1 MRKGSNRL
9 KGNSVIR
16 RFFRESLFY
25 GRLSACNYRKHIFKE
40 KDMGLEAKVFE
51 RKRPDFEKLR
61 GFGFQKD
68 KEGYHYSQLFMDGDF
83 RADISIS
90 LEGNV
95 FGRVFDTAAG
105 EEYLPVH
112 VAYQTGAFVN
122 TVRARYVEILETI
135 GAGCFTDRLF
145 LFDQS
150 ERIAEMIRMRYGDRP
165 DFPWKKYPGYGVF
178 RNHENKKWYGIIVAI
193 PKNKLDGRKDGAVI
207 EVINVKIPP
216 EKGKKFCGTEGI
228 YPAWHMNKKSWVS
241 LILDDTLPDG
251 QIMEFLYESYRL
263 TQKKK
268 SGSKQDTAPHTWII
282 PANPYYYDIISAFRK
297 TDVVEWKQAGHIE
310 KGDTVYMYM
319 AAPYSA
325 ILYRCEAVEVDI
337 PCRKED
343 KKRERYCMRIR
354 RNKTYDRSFC
364 PLSEMRKRG
373 VPGVRG
379 LRTITAELKRYLDE
393 AK

>member
-1 MRKGSNRL
+1 M
-9 KGNSVIR
+9 
-16 RFFRESLFY
+16 
-25 GRLSACNYRKHIFKE
+25 
-40 KDMGLEAKVFE
+40 
-51 RKRPDFEKLR
+51 
-61 GFGFQKD
+61 
-68 KEGYHYSQLFMDGDF
+68 
-83 RADISIS
+83 
-90 LEGNV
+90 
-95 FGRVFDTAAG
+95 
-105 EEYLPVH
+105 
-112 VAYQTGAFVN
+112 
-122 TVRARYVEILETI
+122 I

-207 EVINVKIPP
+207 EVINVEIPP
-216 EKGKKFCGTEGI
+216 EEGKRLCGTAGI

-251 QIMEFLYESYRL
+251 QIMEFLDESYRL

-268 SGSKQDTAPHTWII
+268 DGAKQDTAPHTWII

-337 PCRKED
+337 PCREGD

-354 RNKTYDRSFC
+354 KDKTYDRSFC

-373 VPGVRG
+373 IPGVRG
-379 LRTITAELKRYLDE
+379 LRTMTAELKRYLDE
-393 AK
+393 TK

>member
-1 MRKGSNRL
+1 
-9 KGNSVIR
+9 
-16 RFFRESLFY
+16 
-25 GRLSACNYRKHIFKE
+25 
-40 KDMGLEAKVFE
+40 MGLEAKVFE
-51 RKRPDFEKLR
+51 RKRPDFEKLAE
-61 GFGFQKD
+61 FGFHKD

-241 LILDDTLPDG
+241 LILDDTLPIRITMTSFPHSGRRMLWNGSRQD
-251 QIMEFLYESYRL
+251 ISRRETRCICTWRRL
-263 TQKKK
+263 ILL
-268 SGSKQDTAPHTWII
+268 SC
-282 PANPYYYDIISAFRK
+282 
-297 TDVVEWKQAGHIE
+297 TDVKRWKSIFPAEKKIRNGNGTVCVSGGIKPMTGH
-310 KGDTVYMYM
+310 
-319 AAPYSA
+319 
-325 ILYRCEAVEVDI
+325 
-337 PCRKED
+337 
-343 KKRERYCMRIR
+343 
-354 RNKTYDRSFC
+354 F
-364 PLSEMRKRG
+364 
-373 VPGVRG
+373 VPF
-379 LRTITAELKRYLDE
+379 LR
-393 AK
+393 

>member
-51 RKRPDFEKLR
+51 RKRPDFEKLAE
-61 GFGFQKD
+61 FGFHKD

-216 EKGKKFCGTEGI
+216 EKGKK
-228 YPAWHMNKKSWVS
+228 V
-241 LILDDTLPDG
+241 L
-251 QIMEFLYESYRL
+251 
-263 TQKKK
+263 
-268 SGSKQDTAPHTWII
+268 
-282 PANPYYYDIISAFRK
+282 
-297 TDVVEWKQAGHIE
+297 
-310 KGDTVYMYM
+310 
-319 AAPYSA
+319 
-325 ILYRCEAVEVDI
+325 
-337 PCRKED
+337 
-343 KKRERYCMRIR
+343 
-354 RNKTYDRSFC
+354 RN
-364 PLSEMRKRG
+364 G
-373 VPGVRG
+373 
-379 LRTITAELKRYLDE
+379 RYLSRLAYE
-393 AK
+393 

>member
-1 MRKGSNRL
+1 
-9 KGNSVIR
+9 
-16 RFFRESLFY
+16 
-25 GRLSACNYRKHIFKE
+25 
-40 KDMGLEAKVFE
+40 MGLEEKVFE

-145 LFDQS
+145 IFDQS

-268 SGSKQDTAPHTWII
+268 SGSKQDTAPHT
-282 PANPYYYDIISAFRK
+282 
-297 TDVVEWKQAGHIE
+297 
-310 KGDTVYMYM
+310 
-319 AAPYSA
+319 
-325 ILYRCEAVEVDI
+325 
-337 PCRKED
+337 
-343 KKRERYCMRIR
+343 
-354 RNKTYDRSFC
+354 
-364 PLSEMRKRG
+364 
-373 VPGVRG
+373 
-379 LRTITAELKRYLDE
+379 
-393 AK
+393 

>member
-1 MRKGSNRL
+1 M
-9 KGNSVIR
+9 
-16 RFFRESLFY
+16 
-25 GRLSACNYRKHIFKE
+25 
-40 KDMGLEAKVFE
+40 
-51 RKRPDFEKLR
+51 
-61 GFGFQKD
+61 
-68 KEGYHYSQLFMDGDF
+68 
-83 RADISIS
+83 
-90 LEGNV
+90 
-95 FGRVFDTAAG
+95 
-105 EEYLPVH
+105 
-112 VAYQTGAFVN
+112 
-122 TVRARYVEILETI
+122 VRARYVEILETI

-165 DFPWKKYPGYGVF
+165 EFPWKKYPGYGVF
-178 RNHENKKWYGIIVAI
+178 RNHENKKWYGIIAAI
-193 PKNKLDGRKDGAVI
+193 PKNKLDGEKDRAVI
-207 EVINVKIPP
+207 EVINVKIPQEEG
-216 EKGKKFCGTEGI
+216 EKLCGTAGI

-251 QIMEFLYESYRL
+251 QIMEFLDESYRL

-268 SGSKQDTAPHTWII
+268 SGLKQDTAPHTWII

-393 AK
+393 TK

>member
-1 MRKGSNRL
+1 
-9 KGNSVIR
+9 
-16 RFFRESLFY
+16 
-25 GRLSACNYRKHIFKE
+25 
-40 KDMGLEAKVFE
+40 
-51 RKRPDFEKLR
+51 
-61 GFGFQKD
+61 
-68 KEGYHYSQLFMDGDF
+68 
-83 RADISIS
+83 
-90 LEGNV
+90 
-95 FGRVFDTAAG
+95 
-105 EEYLPVH
+105 
-112 VAYQTGAFVN
+112 
-122 TVRARYVEILETI
+122 
-135 GAGCFTDRLF
+135 
-145 LFDQS
+145 
-150 ERIAEMIRMRYGDRP
+150 
-165 DFPWKKYPGYGVF
+165 
-178 RNHENKKWYGIIVAI
+178 
-193 PKNKLDGRKDGAVI
+193 
-207 EVINVKIPP
+207 
-216 EKGKKFCGTEGI
+216 
-228 YPAWHMNKKSWVS
+228 MNKKSWVS

-310 KGDTVYMYM
+310 EGDTVYMYM

-337 PCRKED
+337 LCRKED

-379 LRTITAELKRYLDE
+379 LRTMTAELKRYLDE